1 MKKDIIIIGGGAAG
15 MMAAYSAALAG
26 GTAVI
31 FEKNEKLGKKL
42 YITGKGR
49 CNFTNASDMRDF
61 MDNIP
66 RNPRFLYSAFSAFS
80 NSDMISF
87 LEENGT
93 KVKIERGKRAFPL
106 SDKASDVTKAITHS
120 LQKHGVLVNLN
131 ENVRGLLIEDGKV
144 LGIVKENGERVLS
157 SAVIIAT
164 GGLSYPLTGSTGDGH
179 SFSKNAGH
187 HVTALSPALVSFNC
201 RESYISEMQG
211 LSLKNVR
218 LSIFSNGVKKPEF
231 SEIGEMSFTHFGVSG
246 PLVLSASSL
255 VSDELFKDGLFGGI
269 DLKIALTRDE
279 LKDKIIRE
287 TKNSPKKNIRTLLSD
302 LLPRSMVPVFIQIL
316 SFPEDRVLSELKKE
330 ERDRLI
336 DLLKAFPFT
345 ITGKRGYNEAV
356 ITRGGVDVSE
366 IDPKTMESKLV
377 KGLYFAGEVIDCD
390 ALTGGFNLQIAWSTG
405 YLAGKSAAFYVTSD

>member
-120 LQKHGVLVNLN
+120 LQKQGVSVNLN

-316 SFPEDRVLSELKKE
+316 SFP
-330 ERDRLI
+330 
-336 DLLKAFPFT
+336 
-345 ITGKRGYNEAV
+345 
-356 ITRGGVDVSE
+356 
-366 IDPKTMESKLV
+366 
-377 KGLYFAGEVIDCD
+377 
-390 ALTGGFNLQIAWSTG
+390 
-405 YLAGKSAAFYVTSD
+405 